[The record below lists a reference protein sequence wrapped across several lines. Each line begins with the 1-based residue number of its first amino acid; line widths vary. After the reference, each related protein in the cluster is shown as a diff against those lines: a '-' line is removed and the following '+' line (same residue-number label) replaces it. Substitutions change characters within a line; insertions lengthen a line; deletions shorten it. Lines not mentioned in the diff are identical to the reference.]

1 MIDETILNKVIEL
14 FATMTDVPAAEI
26 TADSELI
33 DDLDISSMDVLFLI
47 SSLEEEFHIS
57 VSEKEIRKMVTVGD
71 VVQVI
76 QELKNKLGRNNKN
89 PQ

>member
-1 MIDETILNKVIEL
+1 MIDEALLKKVIVL
-14 FATMTDVPAAEI
+14 FSTMTEVPAAEI

-57 VSEKEIRKMVTVGD
+57 ISEKEIRKVVTVGD
-71 VVQVI
+71 AAHMVQALI
-76 QELKNKLGRNNKN
+76 KKSY
-89 PQ
+89 

>member
-1 MIDETILNKVIEL
+1 MI
-14 FATMTDVPAAEI
+14 ARDVRLYSPPP
-26 TADSELI
+26 
-33 DDLDISSMDVLFLI
+33 
-47 SSLEEEFHIS
+47 

-76 QELKNKLGRNNKN
+76 QALKNKLVRNNKN

>member
-1 MIDETILNKVIEL
+1 MCKDDILKRVIEL
-14 FATMTDVPAAEI
+14 FSTMTEAEEI
-26 TADSELI
+26 TEDRDLI
-33 DDLDISSMDVLFLI
+33 EDLEISSMDVLFLI

-76 QELKNKLGRNNKN
+76 QELKNKLERNNKN

>member
-71 VVQVI
+71 VAQVI
-76 QELKNKLGRNNKN
+76 RTLIK
-89 PQ
+89 